1 MLSDTNLMA
10 MYDVEM
16 PGMMPPMTSGSAMTN
31 GTGSCGT
38 PLPISKGNISARRIE
53 SEEEHSVEKFRPVLC
68 SLPYLK
74 VPDRAVG
81 AQLIPGH
88 NKVARWELM

>member
-1 MLSDTNLMA
+1 MLSDPNLMA

-31 GTGSCGT
+31 GTGSCGI

-53 SEEEHSVEKFRPVLC
+53 SEEEHSVEKNVPVYDFNK
-68 SLPYLK
+68 SHTVRIHPVNQEINTGLK
-74 VPDRAVG
+74 RCD
-81 AQLIPGH
+81 
-88 NKVARWELM
+88 